1 MRRLGF
7 VLGFMIVAA
16 TPVGAAEHVVSR
28 LDVAARL
35 AEARTL
41 RQADLSSVD
50 ALLATPAAVTA
61 AARAGLDVARVRA
74 AVGALD
80 DAELH
85 ELAVRASALRSDPT
99 AGLDRDIH
107 DLLVLF
113 LIIAIVVLVLQAV
126 N

>member
-1 MRRLGF
+1 MRKLGF
-7 VLGFMIVAA
+7 VLGLVIVAT
-16 TPVGAAEHVVSR
+16 TPAGAAEHVASPR
-28 LDVAARL
+28 DVTARL

-41 RQADLSSVD
+41 RQADLSTVD
-50 ALLATPAAVTA
+50 ALLVTPAAVTA
-61 AARAGLDVARVRA
+61 ASRVGVDVARVRA
-74 AVGALD
+74 AVAALD